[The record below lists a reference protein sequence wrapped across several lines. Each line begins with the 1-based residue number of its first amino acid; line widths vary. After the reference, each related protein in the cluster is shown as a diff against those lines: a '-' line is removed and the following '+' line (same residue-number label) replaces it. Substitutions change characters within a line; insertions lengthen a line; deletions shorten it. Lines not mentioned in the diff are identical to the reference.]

1 MSIIIDVRQRSLLV
15 SDIDFE
21 FLDLK
26 SMLKWLPLLSLICM
40 LAYYLLVKGKQKQIK
55 FLCIFLETRVCSI
68 LIYF

>member
-26 SMLKWLPLLSLICM
+26 SILKWLPLLSLICL

-68 LIYF
+68 